1 MGWNPRD
8 ICCRTRDFRSRDGV
22 CRGLARRRQ
31 APPLALTPGADRAPG
46 LPALA
51 SSRTSSHA
59 TCPIASR
66 FSCRLRSNV
75 PSAWRGV
82 GLLGHLSL
90 AVWHFTLRF
99 VLPWSW
105 VGHPSATAAERRGW
119 AMQSPSGP
127 KVYPKCAC
135 VHAHGDAAAD
145 VNVVDGQRGATPA
158 HLAAKGRHGEALK
171 LVVAAGADV
180 NPRPCWLSLCA
191 CHRVCDL
198 SAMFVASLWD
208 VHFTGMEKIK
218 SKRDL
223 LSHQKRPTW
232 SRICGNLPRRP
243 TQPTAPPALSL

>member
-1 MGWNPRD
+1 M
-8 ICCRTRDFRSRDGV
+8 
-22 CRGLARRRQ
+22 
-31 APPLALTPGADRAPG
+31 
-46 LPALA
+46 
-51 SSRTSSHA
+51 
-59 TCPIASR
+59 
-66 FSCRLRSNV
+66 
-75 PSAWRGV
+75 
-82 GLLGHLSL
+82 
-90 AVWHFTLRF
+90 
-99 VLPWSW
+99 SW
-105 VGHPSATAAERRGW
+105 VGHPRATAAERRGW

-171 LVVAAGADV
+171 RVVAAGANV

-208 VHFTGMEKIK
+208 VHFTGMEKMQ

-223 LSHQKRPTW
+223 PSHQKRRAW
-232 SRICGNLPRRP
+232 SRICGNLRRDTPHSQRPRPR
-243 TQPTAPPALSL
+243 SLCNKHGHACL